1 MNNKSKSKATDD
13 SESEYESEKVNFE
26 KLYIGAESDSE
37 WEHVRKKRLDKSKFC
52 EKLTPDQ

>member
-1 MNNKSKSKATDD
+1 MADGEELNMTVVLAAKRALKINNKSKSKATDD

-37 WEHVRKKRLDKSKFC
+37 
-52 EKLTPDQ
+52 